1 MIEHTTDLSSL
12 SGNVRQT
19 FFYKAPIPLLIGN
32 LPFGDDFK
40 EKRGE
45 YEYLDYYILP
55 SNTAL
60 RYDGFLFYSKFLKNY
75 MFLSFD
81 YASWS
86 FMYPI
91 FSTYEGAY
99 ALNPF
104 VNDTN
109 GACAWSAELQR
120 RNSSQTDNTYS
131 STKMYYN
138 FTTERYEKGLGEDTF
153 NVNGT
158 WHPLGA
164 KNLSNGYYDYL
175 SSTRTGSMHFSYCT
189 TLSGLRDFKYDSP
202 HEEGRNYSITD
213 YQIGVGKYFAPD
225 SSISATVDFSNLA
238 NRDNLEKAYKEIAIS
253 DNFNSVF
260 PSYAENQG
268 KFKLDD
274 SSYLNYSYNL
284 QYFYERLDLIKD
296 LDHEDEPDEYE
307 KICGIYENNSTE
319 NGQYE
324 VFALGSIV
332 LGNEQHRDDIG
343 WFIGINYP
351 YSNIGGFFSQSS
363 SSGQDLNRIQAT
375 NVISILRDDNAS
387 FQTNINNYNLIIT
400 LGYAWKS
407 EEKKY
412 LVYYVTRD
420 SDQDAI
426 YRRYRLYIV
435 DKDPSL
441 LFSQRKLWYADLP
454 VNETG
459 WTTSSPTTQPPELFR
474 YPFYFGYYNVNNF
487 TDLEFNY
494 INLDDENDIK
504 DPVKFSMLGAV
515 RENAQQQ
522 LLGFPI
528 PKQYMETR
536 SFDGYKRSNTYIG
549 YWDAPIVNF
558 KEEQ

>member
-1 MIEHTTDLSSL
+1 MIKHATNLSEL

-19 FFYKAPIPLLIGN
+19 IFYKAPKPLLIGN

-40 EKRGE
+40 NKRDE

-55 SNTAL
+55 SNGPVQ
-60 RYDGFLFYSKFLKNY
+60 YDGFLFYSKFLKNY
-75 MFLSFD
+75 MFLSNFF
-81 YASWS
+81 ASWS

-91 FSTYEGAY
+91 FMTYEGPF

-109 GACAWSAELQR
+109 GACAWAPDIQK
-120 RNSSQTDNTYS
+120 RNGGNVDDPYGSS
-131 STKMYYN
+131 KIYYN
-138 FTTERYEKGLGEDTF
+138 FTTGRYEKGLGEDTF
-153 NVNGT
+153 NFNGT

-164 KNLSNGYYDYL
+164 KNLSNGYYIYT
-175 SSTRTGSMHFSYCT
+175 SSRAGSMHMSYCT
-189 TLSGLRDFKYDSP
+189 TFDGLRNFKYDCP
-202 HEEGRNYSITD
+202 VEEGTTYSIAD
-213 YQIGVGKYFAPD
+213 YQIGVGKYFSGND
-225 SSISATVDFSNLA
+225 SVSGTVDFSNLA
-238 NRDNLEKAYKEIAIS
+238 NRDNLDKAYKETAIS
-253 DNFNSVF
+253 ENFNTALS
-260 PSYAENQG
+260 SYSSYQG
-268 KFKLDD
+268 KFKFDD
-274 SSYLNYSYNL
+274 SSSLNSSSL

-296 LDHEDEPDEYE
+296 LDHEDEPNKYE
-307 KICGIYENNSTE
+307 KICGIYENNSTQTGYY
-319 NGQYE
+319 NT
-324 VFALGSIV
+324 FALGSIV
-332 LGNEQHRDDIG
+332 IGNEQHRDDIG

-351 YSNIGGFFSQSS
+351 FSNIGGFASQSS
-363 SSGQDLNRIQAT
+363 TTGQDLNRIQAT
-375 NVISILRDDNAS
+375 NVISFLRDDALT
-387 FQTNINNYNLIIT
+387 FRTNISNYNLVIT

-412 LVYYVTRD
+412 LVYYVTKD
-420 SDQDAI
+420 SDKESI
-426 YRRYRLYIV
+426 YRRFRLYIV

-454 VNETG
+454 VDETG
-459 WTTSSPTTQPPELFR
+459 WTVSSPTTQTPELFR
-474 YPFYFGYYNVNNF
+474 YPFYFSYYGVNNF

-528 PKQYMETR
+528 NKQYMETR
-536 SFDGYKRSNTYIG
+536 TFDGYKRSNAYIG

-558 KEEQ
+558 VEEK

>member
-1 MIEHTTDLSSL
+1 MIEHATNLSEL
-12 SGNVRQT
+12 SGDVRQT
-19 FFYKAPIPLLIGN
+19 YFYKAPIPLLIGN

-40 EKRGE
+40 EKRDE
-45 YEYLDYYILP
+45 YEYLEYYILP
-55 SNTAL
+55 SNIVVK
-60 RYDGFLFYSKFLKNY
+60 YDGFLFYSKFLKNY
-75 MFLSFD
+75 MFLSQN

-91 FSTYEGAY
+91 FYSYDGPY

-109 GACAWSAELQR
+109 GTCAWSADLQR
-120 RNSSQTDNTYS
+120 RNSSNTNGTYS
-131 STKMYYN
+131 STKIYYN
-138 FTTERYEKGLGEDTF
+138 FTTGRYEKGLGEDTF

-164 KNLSNGYYDYL
+164 KNLSNGYYDNP
-175 SSTRTGSMHFSYCT
+175 SSTKTGSMHFSYCT

-202 HEEGRNYSITD
+202 HEEGRNSYIAD
-213 YQIGVGKYFAPD
+213 YQISVGRYFAPD
-225 SSISATVDFSNLA
+225 TSVSATVNFSNLA
-238 NRDNLEKAYKEIAIS
+238 NRDNLDKAYKEIAIS
-253 DNFNSVF
+253 DNFKSVF

-268 KFKLDD
+268 KFKLDE
-274 SSYLNYSYNL
+274 SSSLNYSDNL

-296 LDHEDEPDEYE
+296 LDHEDEPHKYE
-307 KICGIYENNSTE
+307 KICGIYENNSTKK
-319 NGQYE
+319 GQYG

-332 LGNEQHRDDIG
+332 IGNEQHRDDIG
-343 WFIGINYP
+343 WFIGVNSP
-351 YSNIGGFFSQSS
+351 CSNIEGFFIQS

-375 NVISILRDDNAS
+375 NVISILRDDALS
-387 FQTNINNYNLIIT
+387 FRTDLSNFNLIIT
-400 LGYAWKS
+400 LGYSWKS

-420 SDQDAI
+420 SDQDSI

-454 VNETG
+454 VDETG
-459 WTTSSPTTQPPELFR
+459 WSTSSPTTQPPELFR
-474 YPFYFGYYNVNNF
+474 YPFYFGDYGVDNF

-494 INLDDENDIK
+494 INLDDENDTK
-504 DPVKFSMLGAV
+504 EPVKFNMLGAV

-522 LLGFPI
+522 LLGFSI
-528 PKQYMETR
+528 PKQYMGTR
-536 SFDGYKRSNTYIG
+536 SLDEYKRTDTYIG

-558 KEEQ
+558 VEEK